1 MRRTLLIVVM
11 VSLLGVGQA
20 GMQGDWSTPYL
31 PALLPAFQGDMV
43 EYAAAPRYTIDM
55 TLTTTEQQADI
66 SGHQRVVYT
75 NRLNDIALDTIVF
88 RLYPNLESYGGQMA
102 VSNVTVNETAVEPE
116 QDDTGSVLTVP
127 LPTPLNA
134 GESATV
140 DMDFSITIRADQLHL
155 YGQFSYLDGVL
166 ALPNAY
172 PVLSV
177 YEVDGGWWDVTDH
190 PHGDAVYSETAFYTV
205 TITAPDDLILATSG
219 SEIDMVANSDS
230 TITHS
235 YVAPLMRDFAIMG
248 STHFVSLSN
257 IQDGVAVTMYY
268 DPNLSEASAN
278 AQAGLQMAMD
288 SVRIYDGTFGQY
300 PFAELDFVQTP
311 TTAGGIEY
319 PGLIVVAESA
329 WDRNDEFFEFVIVH
343 EAAHQW
349 WYSLVGNDQTLDPW
363 MDEALAQYSTAI
375 YIGAQEG
382 NNGYDGA
389 ISSFD
394 QLYQDYIAQHGD
406 QVIGLP
412 ASGYLDDAAYFY
424 LVYQKGPAFF
434 GALATEYGYDTVQMM
449 LRAYF
454 EQYRY
459 QIAEPEDMLDCF
471 ETTSGLD
478 LNPIFDEWVGPM
490 PVG

>member
-1 MRRTLLIVVM
+1 
-11 VSLLGVGQA
+11 
-20 GMQGDWSTPYL
+20 
-31 PALLPAFQGDMV
+31 
-43 EYAAAPRYTIDM
+43 
-55 TLTTTEQQADI
+55 
-66 SGHQRVVYT
+66 
-75 NRLNDIALDTIVF
+75 
-88 RLYPNLESYGGQMA
+88 
-102 VSNVTVNETAVEPE
+102 
-116 QDDTGSVLTVP
+116 
-127 LPTPLNA
+127 
-134 GESATV
+134 
-140 DMDFSITIRADQLHL
+140 
-155 YGQFSYLDGVL
+155 
-166 ALPNAY
+166 
-172 PVLSV
+172 
-177 YEVDGGWWDVTDH
+177 
-190 PHGDAVYSETAFYTV
+190 
-205 TITAPDDLILATSG
+205 
-219 SEIDMVANSDS
+219 
-230 TITHS
+230 
-235 YVAPLMRDFAIMG
+235 MRDFAIMG

-288 SVRIYDGTFGQY
+288 SVRIYNGTFGYY